1 MDYIQL
7 TPENLEKE
15 YLCCADCPYT
25 AKYVPPIERSAK
37 DAGIPFKSILL
48 ENREQAQNA
57 PAAWTYYALFYN
69 GNYATNEILPE
80 KKIQV
85 EQMRTVLSGAQERRF
100 RVTVE

>member
-57 PAAWTYYALFYN
+57 PAACWRSRTR
-69 GNYATNEILPE
+69 ILRRHFLCLRLW
-80 KKIQV
+80 IW
-85 EQMRTVLSGAQERRF
+85 SG
-100 RVTVE
+100 